1 MRFYDSCL
9 CGCLERKLKVF
20 FYPPNVS
27 VVDPTKKK
35 MRFYDRCLCGCLK
48 RKLNVSF
55 YPPDVSVVDPTK
67 KEMFLQPDVSVVD

>member
-1 MRFYDSCL
+1 M
-9 CGCLERKLKVF
+9 
-20 FYPPNVS
+20 
-27 VVDPTKKK
+27 VDPTKKK